1 MASSSKLVMELRDL
15 AEFFAMHRLQV
26 KALDRFLRGSADP
39 EAQKFIAWCESTV
52 PLLSKYETWIHAVAS
67 AIDAF
72 EPAIAAAAPGATADT
87 PPEPEAAMT
96 PAAAPA
102 TGPES

>member
-72 EPAIAAAAPGATADT
+72 EPAIAAAAPAWQSSRTLSGRASTAL
-87 PPEPEAAMT
+87 
-96 PAAAPA
+96 
-102 TGPES
+102 GPCNQASL